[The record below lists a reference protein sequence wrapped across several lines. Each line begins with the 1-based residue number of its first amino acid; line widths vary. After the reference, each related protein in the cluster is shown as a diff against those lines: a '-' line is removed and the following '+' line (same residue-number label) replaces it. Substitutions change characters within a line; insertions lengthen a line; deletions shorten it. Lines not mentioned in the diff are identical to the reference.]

1 MDKNPPSEPRCL
13 ARSEVG
19 YYETEK
25 PFILMN
31 CLDAILQNDSREAF
45 FFRLAIYSL
54 MGWLDVCFCRKKIR
68 K

>member
-45 FFRLAIYSL
+45 LL
-54 MGWLDVCFCRKKIR
+54 DWLFIR
-68 K
+68 

>member
-1 MDKNPPSEPRCL
+1 MDKNPPNDPRCL
-13 ARSEVG
+13 ARAEVG

-45 FFRLAIYSL
+45 FLD
-54 MGWLDVCFCRKKIR
+54 WLFIR
-68 K
+68 